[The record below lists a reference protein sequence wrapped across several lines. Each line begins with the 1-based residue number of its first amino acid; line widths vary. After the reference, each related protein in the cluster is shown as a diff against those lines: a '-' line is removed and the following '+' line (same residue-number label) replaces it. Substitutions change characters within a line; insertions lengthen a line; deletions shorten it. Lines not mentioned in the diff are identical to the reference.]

1 MLKQMRDGA
10 KSTVVKFV
18 LFGLLLLA
26 MGGLALI
33 GGGQAMLGDAFK
45 DDTIVSFGRDKMS
58 AQSFDRM
65 VQSTLRDQHMKQS
78 DAYRSGLPHQVLKQE
93 IDTHVFA
100 EAADDAGIR
109 VDETL
114 AAKQVKDILAPLVEK
129 GNMTDKEALARA
141 EQAYGTDENGF
152 VAMVKAQTASDE
164 LLKVVTSGVNAPK
177 QLVDDA
183 LKFRNEYRQGEY
195 LRLTAA
201 NAGDIKPPS
210 DAELKAYY
218 NSLASE
224 YALPE
229 YRTLSVII
237 LDKKVLG
244 DSIKISDDRLKQYY
258 DENSSDYKT
267 PETRVISQSVA
278 KDEATA
284 KLIYA
289 AAQKDKD
296 LFAAGNAVA
305 KGKSD
310 YIKAAPFAEKD
321 IAAELSKAAFSA
333 QAGTIL
339 PPVQSPLGWHVLYV
353 EKIIPGGTK
362 SFESVKADIEK
373 ELSQDKISEALYKKA
388 NKIDDEIGSGKS
400 VSDVAKENNI
410 AETVLEKIDA
420 HGTGADGKKVN
431 STLPIFDKLVA
442 TGFTLKKGTA
452 SQLIETP
459 DGAFAIVGVKDIL
472 PSEQQ
477 PFDKVRANVLARWTA
492 DRQLKALGD
501 KATQIMDRLK
511 KGDSFGRIA
520 DEFKQPTAM
529 TGMIQRG
536 ADPMKVKLESNLIA
550 ALFSLD
556 KVGQSTVVN
565 SDNSVIIIRLAD
577 RKIQVPADTA
587 KKDAEDMSAVIDRA
601 LKQDLLD
608 QFRQSL
614 MAKYDVK
621 INDKLLNSMYA
632 PKADEN
638 GNGTG
643 DSEE

>member
-1 MLKQMRDGA
+1 MLKQMREGT
-10 KSTVVKFV
+10 KSTTVKV
-18 LFGLLLLA
+18 IVFGLLLLA
-26 MGGLALI
+26 MAGLALI
-33 GGGQAMLGDAFK
+33 GGQGTFRDALK
-45 DDTIVSFGRDKMS
+45 DDTIVSFGRDKIS

-65 VQSTLRDQHMKQS
+65 VQNALHDQHMKQS

-100 EAADDAGIR
+100 KAADDAGIR
-109 VDETL
+109 VDDTL
-114 AAKQVKDILAPLVEK
+114 AAKQIKEYLAPLVEK
-129 GNMTDKEALARA
+129 GMTEKEALERA

-152 VAMVKAQTASDE
+152 VAMVKEQTATDE
-164 LLKVVTSGVNAPK
+164 LLKVITSGVNAPQ

-210 DAELKAYY
+210 DAELKSYY

-244 DSIKISDDRLKQYY
+244 DSIKIADDRLKEYY
-258 DENSSDYKT
+258 DENISDYKT
-267 PETRVISQSVA
+267 PETRVISQAVA
-278 KDEATA
+278 QDEATA
-284 KLIYA
+284 KQIYA
-289 AAQKDKD
+289 AAQKNKD
-296 LFAAGNAVA
+296 LQAASNAVA

-310 YIKAAPFAEKD
+310 YLKPAPFTEKD
-321 IAAELSKAAFSA
+321 IAAELGKAAFSA
-333 QAGTIL
+333 QAGDIV
-339 PPVQSPLGWHVLYV
+339 PPVKSPLGWHVLYV
-353 EKIIPGGTK
+353 EKIIPGVTK
-362 SFESVKADIEK
+362 SFDSVKADIEK

-400 VSDVAKENNI
+400 VTDVAKENNI
-410 AETVLEKIDA
+410 PETVLEKIDA
-420 HGTGADGKKVN
+420 HGMDTNGKKVN
-431 STLPIFDKLVA
+431 STLPIFDKLVQ
-442 TGFTLKKGTA
+442 TGFTLKKGAA

-459 DGAFAIVGVKDIL
+459 DGAFAIVGVKDIFH
-472 PSEQQ
+472 SEQQ

-492 DRQLKALGD
+492 DRQLKALSD
-501 KATQIMDRLK
+501 KAAKIMDRLK
-511 KGDSFGRIA
+511 QGESFDKIA
-520 DEFKQPTAM
+520 AEVNQPAQM

-536 ADPMKVKLESNLIA
+536 ADPIKVKLESSLIA

-556 KVGQSTVVN
+556 KVGQATVVN

-577 RKIQVPADTA
+577 RKIQLPADTA

-608 QFRQSL
+608 QFRDSL

-621 INDKLLNSMYA
+621 VNDKLLNSMYA
-632 PKADEN
+632 PKSDEN
-638 GNGTG
+638 GNGAG